1 MEQTVDEL
9 WTGTRFVRGAGFQL
23 GTDAVL
29 LADFAAR
36 GQVRRFADLGCGAGV
51 ILVLLAQAFP
61 SARGFGVEIQPD
73 AAETAREN
81 AILNGVSERCEIR
94 CGDLRLDADLPEAG
108 SFDLVAA
115 NPPYF
120 AVGSGYSA
128 PEGSRRAAREE
139 RFCTLDDLCRAAARL
154 TRWGGR
160 FCVVHRPE
168 RLSELGPA
176 GILEWLPEQFAECR
190 ADRRAAAL
198 PEERSVRWAGV
209 FAESAPETVRDLL
222 KELKSDRD
230 TMDRAA
236 LLVREVKKALPETAA
251 DVRILLSEI
260 GPERFADL
268 LLLKKAGYGLNAEIG
283 AAAAGGNPENTAAE
297 RIRRAEDLAAEIL
310 SRGDCISLKQ
320 LALTGR
326 DLIALGVKPGPEL
339 GQKLALLF
347 RKVLEQ
353 PELNEKETLKK
364 LLGEEQA

>member
-9 WTGTRFVRGAGFQL
+9 WTGTRFVRGAGFPL

-29 LADFAAR
+29 LADFAAH

-108 SFDLVAA
+108 AFDLVAA

-139 RFCTLDDLCRAAARL
+139 RFCTLDELCRAAARL

-168 RLSELGPA
+168 RLSELFATLTRHGLEPKRLRMVCRTADAAPSLVLVEAQRGAKPA
-176 GILEWLPEQFAECR
+176 LTIE
-190 ADRRAAAL
+190 
-198 PEERSVRWAGV
+198 
-209 FAESAPETVRDLL
+209 AP
-222 KELKSDRD
+222 
-230 TMDRAA
+230 
-236 LLVREVKKALPETAA
+236 
-251 DVRILLSEI
+251 
-260 GPERFADL
+260 
-268 LLLKKAGYGLNAEIG
+268 
-283 AAAAGGNPENTAAE
+283 
-297 RIRRAEDLAAEIL
+297 
-310 SRGDCISLKQ
+310 
-320 LALTGR
+320 LALFNADGSDSDESRRIYHT
-326 DLIALGVKPGPEL
+326 
-339 GQKLALLF
+339 
-347 RKVLEQ
+347 
-353 PELNEKETLKK
+353 KETTP
-364 LLGEEQA
+364 